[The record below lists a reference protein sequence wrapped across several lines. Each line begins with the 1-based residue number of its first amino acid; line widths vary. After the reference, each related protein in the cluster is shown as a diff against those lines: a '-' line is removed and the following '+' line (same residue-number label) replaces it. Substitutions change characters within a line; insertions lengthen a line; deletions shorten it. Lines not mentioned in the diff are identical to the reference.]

1 MEIQRYAEDE
11 DDEDYSDIFSR
22 IEVTPIKADSESESE
37 QGTLMLNSKLSNNSW
52 LGDDDDEDDPFAQLE
67 EGFDEMDLQANLARD
82 KFARLCTQVEGLV
95 GSLKISQPDE
105 VLADLSDQ
113 LVKHTIVTNLT
124 LLTTTRWMCFSNH
137 QRQKES
143 SLLPM
148 GCYRFL
154 KFSRTAADVT
164 LSYACSKS

>member
-1 MEIQRYAEDE
+1 MRRTRSSVEIQCYAEDE

-95 GSLKISQPDE
+95 GSLKVSQSDE

-113 LVKHTIVTNLT
+113 LVRSSSLTGFT
-124 LLTTTRWMCFSNH
+124 LLTALDGST
-137 QRQKES
+137 
-143 SLLPM
+143 
-148 GCYRFL
+148 
-154 KFSRTAADVT
+154 SRVARDKGRHNCLSWDAAY
-164 LSYACSKS
+164 S